1 MDKSFKDYDIMNIDS
16 RSVYQAVSTLRN
28 GSEIKL
34 RINEKTEWNL
44 YLENSEII
52 SPNYLVSEGTA
63 DGIVRKKGTTALPM
77 QGYVVGQPNS
87 RVSLTFNDNFI
98 YGFIKIGQSTYFIEP
113 LSHFEKVKALINL
126 SCTV

>member
-1 MDKSFKDYDIMNIDS
+1 MKYFLILFINFPILFIANPSSLSYLDKSFKDYDIMNIDS
-16 RSVYQAVSTLRN
+16 RSVYQAVSTSRN

-63 DGIVRKKGTTALPM
+63 K
-77 QGYVVGQPNS
+77 
-87 RVSLTFNDNFI
+87 
-98 YGFIKIGQSTYFIEP
+98 
-113 LSHFEKVKALINL
+113 
-126 SCTV
+126 TV

>member
-1 MDKSFKDYDIMNIDS
+1 MVNNFKRVSIFLILFSLIFSHSLYSQSIKVYPTLDKSFKDYDIMNIDS

-52 SPNYLVSEGTA
+52 SPN
-63 DGIVRKKGTTALPM
+63 
-77 QGYVVGQPNS
+77 
-87 RVSLTFNDNFI
+87 
-98 YGFIKIGQSTYFIEP
+98 
-113 LSHFEKVKALINL
+113 
-126 SCTV
+126 